1 MKRIVSSV
9 NLIKFAV
16 LLFACTAI
24 EITCCAQER
33 NPVVFLHG
41 HNSDRSIW
49 ENMERLMTNSN
60 PAWNP
65 DDLLRLDYYGD
76 GRTIG
81 TPIEEI
87 AGYVAGKIN
96 KHYQDRGNRPV
107 DIISHSLGGI
117 VMRTILANMTQ
128 GETPEKLE
136 KEQIRRWIAIAS
148 PHYGQGETL
157 TFQAKQMFYGS
168 RFLWDLAEAW
178 TDPAKSL
185 AGEQVLCIAGIANN
199 GSHGDDGLVKY
210 WSAAL
215 GNTPIRYVD
224 RGHGFFFNRGR
235 PYIYRCWGANE
246 KPDTETEED
255 DDERDAVFQ
264 LVTTFLTEGS
274 SGVPSQSNPS
284 FVDNGGIRTLSTPH
298 GALFLRV
305 VDSTLE
311 GISYDS
317 LFGDIVKTTDPA
329 QWVSGVFDPLERFH
343 GSGSKTSGGSANDT
357 GIELL
362 LSGITPGNSRPDKGL
377 LAATYTLSINKSKGI
392 NPDTGKPYPAFN
404 KTGVVVEGGRTT
416 VQLITPITS
425 LDLVFCIDSTGSMDD
440 DIDNVKAA
448 ATRIVDRANALF
460 SDLRMAVVDYR
471 DFPVSPYGDPG
482 DYTFNART
490 PFTTSASTVV
500 SAIQS
505 IRVGGGADWD
515 EAVYSALAE
524 CINGSQLGGWREDL
538 VARAIIIMGDAP
550 PHDPEP
556 FTGYRKADIIAMAGI
571 GGVVYTG
578 PSVPIAPLP
587 PPSASASAVYGEGD
601 GSSATEEV
609 LSGPIAI
616 YSIVVG
622 DDEDAAAVFANL
634 ANATGGA
641 AFSAEGADDV
651 VEKILEAL
659 GVIAEGDVKVV
670 DVTADVATIFDS
682 WTLDRASGALI
693 ASITLS
699 NAFGKDGVPLE
710 KAFWYAITETT
721 NVRLAT
727 VSGYTNGFA
736 YYDVTTQVETAL
748 PTIGNGDLK
757 LDSGESVSFTVPVY
771 SRDRSI
777 PVGHVFSIWADP
789 PPSAP
794 LLFAPSEPRLSVARS
809 SPGTMTLFWPAPR
822 ARYVV
827 EEADHPASDQ
837 WRELSAIPIA
847 VGQGYTLAVPIGS
860 GAKFYRLKQK

>member
-1 MKRIVSSV
+1 MKTKISCL
-9 NLIKFAV
+9 NLILYAV
-16 LLFACTAI
+16 PLFACTAI
-24 EITCCAQER
+24 VNTCCAQER
-33 NPVVFLHG
+33 NPVVFIHG
-41 HNSDRSIW
+41 HASDGDIW
-49 ENMERLMTNSN
+49 NDMARLMASSE
-60 PAWNP
+60 PGWDAA
-65 DDLLRLDYYGD
+65 DLLQLSYYEGP
-76 GRTIG
+76 RTTG
-81 TPIEEI
+81 TPIEEV
-87 AGYVAGKIN
+87 AEYVAQKIED
-96 KHYQDRGNRPV
+96 HYSARGNKPV
-107 DIISHSLGGI
+107 DIVSHSLGGI
-117 VMRTILANMTQ
+117 LVRTMLANRLLSK
-128 GETPEKLE
+128 EK
-136 KEQIRRWIAIAS
+136 IRRWIAIAS

-157 TFQAKQMFYGS
+157 TFQARQTYYGS
-168 RFLWDLAEAW
+168 RFLWGLAEAW

-185 AGEQVLCIAGIANN
+185 ADEQVLCIAGIANN
-199 GSHGDDGLVKY
+199 GSHGDEGLVKY

-246 KPDTETEED
+246 KPDAETEED

-264 LVTTFLTEGS
+264 LVNTFLTGDGR
-274 SGVPSQSNPS
+274 GVPSQSNPS
-284 FVDNGGIRTLSTPH
+284 FVDNGGIGTPSTPH

-317 LFGDIVKTTDPA
+317 LFGDIVRTTDPA

-343 GSGSKTSGGSANDT
+343 GSGSETSGGSANDT

-404 KTGVVVEGGRTT
+404 KTGVVVEAGRTT
-416 VQLITPITS
+416 VQLMTPITS

-505 IRVGGGADWD
+505 IRVGGGADTR
-515 EAVYSALAE
+515 ESVYSALAQ
-524 CINGSQLGGWREDL
+524 CIDGSQLGGWRGDL
-538 VARAIIIMGDAP
+538 VARAIIVMGDAP

-556 FTGYRKADIIAMAGI
+556 FTGYRKADIIALAKS

-578 PSVPIAPLP
+578 PTVPSSPLP
-587 PPSASASAVYGEGD
+587 VPAPKGTSASPLAGEGD
-601 GSSATEEV
+601 AGSTATEDP

-622 DDEDAAAVFANL
+622 GNSEAAAVFADL
-634 ANATGGA
+634 ANSTGGA

-651 VEKILEAL
+651 VERILDAL
-659 GVIAEGDVKVV
+659 GVIAEGDVNVV

-699 NAFGKDGVPLE
+699 NVIGKGGAPLE
-710 KAFWYAITETT
+710 KVFWYAIMETT
-721 NVRLAT
+721 NTRLAS
-727 VSGYTNGFA
+727 VSGYTNDFA
-736 YYDVTTQVETAL
+736 YYDVTAQVEAAL
-748 PTIGNGDLK
+748 PLIGNGDLR
-757 LDSGESVSFTVPVY
+757 LDAGESATFSVPIY
-771 SRDRSI
+771 SRDRAI
-777 PVGHVFSIWADP
+777 PAGHVYGIWADP
-789 PPSAP
+789 PSTTSSLIMP
-794 LLFAPSEPRLSVARS
+794 LSRPRLSISRTATDAIRLS
-809 SPGTMTLFWPAPR
+809 WPTA
-822 ARYVV
+822 AGEYYV
-827 EEADHPASDQ
+827 EESDELVGGQWAELAVPA
-837 WRELSAIPIA
+837 LAT
-847 VGQGYTLAVPIGS
+847 GQGYTVTVPLGR
-860 GAKFYRLKQK
+860 GAKLYRLKLR